1 MTEINLSKILEH
13 LREELGDLG
22 IALDGDCCGPD
33 TDSSPFKVFCMAG
46 GLSESL
52 KEMGKSPRDQV
63 LMVRV
68 DEDTAKKLDAWVE
81 TGAFKSRSEAAA
93 LFIREGLKVHAR
105 ELNELEDALSGVESA
120 KENLK
125 EKAREVF
132 RTGPEPSS
140 ETESEDGDAS
150 STED

>member
-1 MTEINLSKILEH
+1 MTEINLSKIFDRI
-13 LREELGDLG
+13 REELSDTGIDLDFG
-22 IALDGDCCGPD
+22 CCEA
-33 TDSSPFKVFCMAG
+33 DSGFPVKMVCMAG
-46 GLSESL
+46 GLGDSL

-68 DEDTAKKLDAWVE
+68 DEDTTKKLDAWVE

-105 ELNELEDALSGVESA
+105 ELNELKDALEGVETA
-120 KENLK
+120 RDNLK

-132 RTGPEPSS
+132 RSGAERPDETTQDGEEPSS
-140 ETESEDGDAS
+140 PEE
-150 STED
+150 

>member
-1 MTEINLSKILEH
+1 MTEINLSKIFDRI
-13 LREELGDLG
+13 REELSDTGIDLDFG
-22 IALDGDCCGPD
+22 CCEA
-33 TDSSPFKVFCMAG
+33 DSVFPVKMVCMAG
-46 GLSESL
+46 GLGDSL

-68 DEDTAKKLDAWVE
+68 DEDTTKKLDAWVE

-105 ELNELEDALSGVESA
+105 ELNELKDALEGVETA
-120 KENLK
+120 RDNLK

-132 RTGPEPSS
+132 RSGAEKPDETTQDGEEPSS
-140 ETESEDGDAS
+140 PEE
-150 STED
+150 